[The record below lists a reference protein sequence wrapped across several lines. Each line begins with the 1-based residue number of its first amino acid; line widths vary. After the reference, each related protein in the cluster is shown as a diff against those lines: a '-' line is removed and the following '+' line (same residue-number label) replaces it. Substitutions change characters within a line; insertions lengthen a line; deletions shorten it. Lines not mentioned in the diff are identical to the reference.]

1 MQLMGSFAKPQK
13 RAFERTF
20 RYLGSSSTWSMGFFW
35 FAFSILSV
43 ISFLTDALQNG
54 NFQVLWFLVSPAG
67 FIIPLLIGVIY
78 RYLFINFDPD
88 KFRTVSNLLAAGIA
102 GASRNLS
109 VGILAHW
116 AGLESTNLWLFR
128 TIGGSVMGLAVFILW
143 AFANGSKTD
152 YLISLQRLAVTQSN
166 LASTRTQMPEHL
178 AAINDNLQER
188 TKQALLPQLSAIKQ
202 LLGTNYAEALD
213 KLRYAIAEQ
222 IRPMMLEIEKDQ
234 PKPFKATNIRQ
245 LRKVKAGL
253 PKQFL
258 LHDKLMVTWSS
269 LLAMLGASLWL
280 VLLGSKHGLL
290 DIPIMFTIYFM
301 ALSLCKFLLPNEKQ
315 FSKVVG
321 ILLTL
326 IFALFA
332 SSMNLL
338 YIYFFL
344 DYSSLQTLM
353 MMGFVLVGGVVGPIL
368 LLQVNVRSAR
378 RAEVESQ
385 ITDDLLAIAKENS
398 LFAQRLWVFRK
409 RWLLVLHGSVQS
421 SLTAALTRLQK
432 AEQVDGVVL
441 ELVKQDLRRAEA
453 AVDANLNDE
462 IDLPSGL
469 SELQEVWRGICEI
482 SIEISERA
490 KRALARSHDSSFC
503 VNEIVKEAVSNA
515 VRHGDATSASVSID
529 RVTDDLLNVAVINNG
544 SAPRV
549 KEQQQGIGSDMLD
562 EICLSWSLDVV
573 KKKVRLVAELPV
585 KL

>member
-67 FIIPLLIGVIY
+67 FIIPLVIGVIY

-253 PKQFL
+253 PNQFL

-269 LLAMLGASLWL
+269 LLEMLGASLWL
-280 VLLGSKHGLL
+280 ILLGSKHGLL
-290 DIPIMFTIYFM
+290 DIPIMFSIYFM

-332 SSMNLL
+332 SSMNLI

-344 DYSSLQTLM
+344 EYSPLQTLM

-490 KRALARSHDSSFC
+490 KRALARGHDSSFC

-529 RVTDDLLNVAVINNG
+529 RVTDDLLNVTVINNG

>member
-67 FIIPLLIGVIY
+67 FILPLLIGVIY

>member
-1 MQLMGSFAKPQK
+1 
-13 RAFERTF
+13 
-20 RYLGSSSTWSMGFFW
+20 MGFFW

>member
-128 TIGGSVMGLAVFILW
+128 AIGGSVMGLAVFILW

-152 YLISLQRLAVTQSN
+152 YLISLQRLAATQSN

-222 IRPMMLEIEKDQ
+222 IRPMMLEIEKGQ
-234 PKPFKATNIRQ
+234 PKPFKVTNIRQ
-245 LRKVKAGL
+245 LRKVKASL
-253 PKQFL
+253 PNQFL

-269 LLAMLGASLWL
+269 LLEMLGASLWL
-280 VLLGSKHGLL
+280 ILLGSKHGLL
-290 DIPIMFTIYFM
+290 DIPIMFTIYFT

-353 MMGFVLVGGVVGPIL
+353 MMGFFLVGGVVGPIL

-469 SELQEVWRGICEI
+469 SEVQEVWRGICEI

-529 RVTDDLLNVAVINNG
+529 RVTDDLLNVTVINNG

>member
-1 MQLMGSFAKPQK
+1 
-13 RAFERTF
+13 
-20 RYLGSSSTWSMGFFW
+20 
-35 FAFSILSV
+35 
-43 ISFLTDALQNG
+43 
-54 NFQVLWFLVSPAG
+54 
-67 FIIPLLIGVIY
+67 
-78 RYLFINFDPD
+78 
-88 KFRTVSNLLAAGIA
+88 
-102 GASRNLS
+102 
-109 VGILAHW
+109 
-116 AGLESTNLWLFR
+116 
-128 TIGGSVMGLAVFILW
+128 
-143 AFANGSKTD
+143 
-152 YLISLQRLAVTQSN
+152 
-166 LASTRTQMPEHL
+166 
-178 AAINDNLQER
+178 
-188 TKQALLPQLSAIKQ
+188 
-202 LLGTNYAEALD
+202 
-213 KLRYAIAEQ
+213 
-222 IRPMMLEIEKDQ
+222 
-234 PKPFKATNIRQ
+234 
-245 LRKVKAGL
+245 
-253 PKQFL
+253 
-258 LHDKLMVTWSS
+258 
-269 LLAMLGASLWL
+269 
-280 VLLGSKHGLL
+280 
-290 DIPIMFTIYFM
+290 
-301 ALSLCKFLLPNEKQ
+301 
-315 FSKVVG
+315 
-321 ILLTL
+321 
-326 IFALFA
+326 
-332 SSMNLL
+332 
-338 YIYFFL
+338 
-344 DYSSLQTLM
+344 
-353 MMGFVLVGGVVGPIL
+353 

-490 KRALARSHDSSFC
+490 KRALARGHDSSFC

-529 RVTDDLLNVAVINNG
+529 RVTDDLLNVTVINNG

>member
-253 PKQFL
+253 PNQFL

-344 DYSSLQTLM
+344 EYSPLQTLM

-529 RVTDDLLNVAVINNG
+529 RVTDDLLNVTVINNG

>member
-128 TIGGSVMGLAVFILW
+128 AIGGSVMGLAVFILW

-152 YLISLQRLAVTQSN
+152 YLISLQRLAATQSN

-222 IRPMMLEIEKDQ
+222 IRPMMLEIEKGQ
-234 PKPFKATNIRQ
+234 PKPFKVTNIRQ
-245 LRKVKAGL
+245 LRKVKASL
-253 PKQFL
+253 PNQFL

-269 LLAMLGASLWL
+269 LLEMLGASLWL
-280 VLLGSKHGLL
+280 ILLGSKHGLL
-290 DIPIMFTIYFM
+290 DIPIMFTIYFT

-353 MMGFVLVGGVVGPIL
+353 MMGFFLVGGVVGPIL

-529 RVTDDLLNVAVINNG
+529 RVTDDLLNVTVINNG